1 MNNKLLISYIVGLLI
16 IFLWSIR
23 GDTTAKIQD
32 IQFSSDSRWV
42 AVSSLRGTTHLFPIT
57 PYGGPIGLRTHST
70 PHIVNKLSRYDKHL
84 CTAIKQ

>member
-1 MNNKLLISYIVGLLI
+1 MQHLIYYYN
-16 IFLWSIR
+16 FYTNCR

-42 AVSSLRGTTHLFPIT
+42 AVSSLRGTTHIFPIT

-70 PHIVNKLSRYDKHL
+70 PHIINKLSR
-84 CTAIKQ
+84 

>member
-1 MNNKLLISYIVGLLI
+1 MNFIKFCFMLIV
-16 IFLWSIR
+16 R

-42 AVSSLRGTTHLFPIT
+42 AVSSLRGTTHIFPIT

-70 PHIVNKLSRYDKHL
+70 PHIVNKLSR
-84 CTAIKQ
+84 

>member
-1 MNNKLLISYIVGLLI
+1 MLIL
-16 IFLWSIR
+16 R

-42 AVSSLRGTTHLFPIT
+42 AVSSLRGTTHIFPIT

-70 PHIVNKLSRYDKHL
+70 PHIVNKLSRYFQTIFLKYEIYIYV
-84 CTAIKQ
+84 TWKIKPMCNIEI

>member
-1 MNNKLLISYIVGLLI
+1 MLHLIYYFNLYINC
-16 IFLWSIR
+16 R

-42 AVSSLRGTTHLFPIT
+42 AVSSLRGTTHIFPIT

-70 PHIVNKLSRYDKHL
+70 PHIVNKLSR
-84 CTAIKQ
+84 